1 MVLDRKMWMCS
12 YGLRLGGRM
21 EIDDITGGDPEF
33 PRKLLDKKSYVR
45 VDPATGEP
53 QLILVEPMISDSGE
67 LIIDTVIVTI
77 DNGPQMVMEREAAEN
92 YIESQNCSPLEV

>member
-1 MVLDRKMWMCS
+1 
-12 YGLRLGGRM
+12 M

-53 QLILVEPMISDSGE
+53 QLIRVEPMVSNGE
-67 LIIDTVIVTI
+67 LVMDNVIVTI
-77 DNGPQMVMEREAAEN
+77 DDGTSMVMDREAAEN
-92 YIESQNCSPLEV
+92 YIESQNCSPLEVTAQWKHRKIN